1 MALLQQEP
9 HRPNL
14 SFPRFITALFFAK
27 SKSVEISV
35 SDYLANVR
43 SCIRAG
49 QRPEIDSN
57 GTRYIDTLEFWRDS
71 HHRLRDELNEQK
83 ARVYTLQRELDSF
96 KGAQSQDQPKEKGEK
111 PHPVTARGKKRKRAI
126 VPVSQPKIG
135 QQKASAL
142 STDTPPDPRKSS
154 GFGLIDPQLP
164 NAVYA
169 LQKSL
174 LIPTTEPGL
183 TASIMLFITST
194 IRSWACNPVQASSP
208 DGDGTTALLQPNATT
223 TQADS
228 TIANPL
234 RSVENRFTPA
244 TASITFPIILT
255 AIDKLSYDPT
265 ARQYQQQ
272 CIYAIIKLLKDMLD
286 QLCHLA
292 SSSTSPPEP
301 QATKPPTKK
310 PRRSAR
316 VSCRNLPAPSG
327 VKDEQQLPLV
337 QTPPNH
343 LLAEQQHLTNLG
355 GFLTA
360 AIQTLHSD
368 SSTGPPINKTIQEG
382 WMFFLLQKIS
392 EVLKC
397 FVFGED
403 DKDWLR
409 NSGANDPM
417 MHVGAHEND
426 SSRKRKKEEQEG
438 RARERKAKE
447 RQAPYLIHLLE
458 KSKPGYLSAGIS
470 MPDSQTTTTSAPPE
484 TTTTP
489 LLLPLAA
496 APHSSL
502 LHRSQPLQ
510 STILT
515 LIFGPSSTT
524 LFKSALLEPQIPN
537 GVGIEDA
544 WTGISSEDIVDRFKA
559 EVWRLV
565 GWESLAG
572 YLA

>member
-83 ARVYTLQRELDSF
+83 SRVYTLQRELDFF
-96 KGAQSQDQPKEKGEK
+96 KGAQSQDQPKERGEK
-111 PHPVTARGKKRKRAI
+111 PPPVTARGKKRKRTT
-126 VPVSQPKIG
+126 VPVSQPEIG
-135 QQKASAL
+135 EQKASAL
-142 STDTPPDPRKSS
+142 STDTPPDPQNSS
-154 GFGLIDPQLP
+154 GFGSIDPQLP
-164 NAVYA
+164 DAVYA

-208 DGDGTTALLQPNATT
+208 DADGTIALLQPNATT
-223 TQADS
+223 TQAGS
-228 TIANPL
+228 TIINPL
-234 RSVENRFTPA
+234 RNAEDRFTPA
-244 TASITFPIILT
+244 TASVTFPIILT
-255 AIDKLSYDPT
+255 AIDKLSSDPT

-272 CIYAIIKLLKDMLD
+272 SIYAIIKLLKDMLD

-301 QATKPPTKK
+301 QTTKPPTKK
-310 PRRSAR
+310 PRRFAR
-316 VSCRNLPAPSG
+316 VSCRNQPAPSG
-327 VKDEQQLPLV
+327 VKDEQQTPLV
-337 QTPPNH
+337 QTPSNH
-343 LLAEQQHLTNLG
+343 PLAKQQHLTNLD
-355 GFLTA
+355 GFLRA

-382 WMFFLLQKIS
+382 WMFVLLQKIS
-392 EVLKC
+392 EVLKT

-403 DKDWLR
+403 DEDWLR
-409 NSGANDPM
+409 NSGAIDPK

-426 SSRKRKKEEQEG
+426 SSRKRKKEEEG
-438 RARERKAKE
+438 ERARKRKAKE

-458 KSKPGYLSAGIS
+458 KSKPGFSSAGIN
-470 MPDSQTTTTSAPPE
+470 MPDSQTTTTTTTSAP
-484 TTTTP
+484 TTTP
-489 LLLPLAA
+489 LPLPLAA
-496 APHSSL
+496 APHSPL
-502 LHRSQPLQ
+502 PRSQPLQ

-524 LFKSALLEPQIPN
+524 LFKSALQEPQIPHR
-537 GVGIEDA
+537 VGIDA
-544 WTGISSEDIVDRFKA
+544 WTGISGEDIVDRFKA

-565 GWESLAG
+565 GWESLVG